1 MLRLRALRPV
11 ERVKREWPFP
21 VINDVYPGCCL
32 QALPINY
39 PFEDMRRSRANHPAE
54 FFQPVSYRIRAPN
67 QAEGRFYDHMPANGS
82 VEDFID
88 VESTSA
94 EDLSGSASAEV
105 QEGRYEE
112 ISVLGVPWGQR
123 VLMRP
128 VYEKRPRG
136 RPKNVKI
143 SLNRPIRVG
152 SPYYLDD
159 KPRLPIQLKTD
170 DSIKSYS
177 FVENAGEFRPSL
189 PARVHYSSGPS
200 YSQIVS
206 GGYESP
212 HLEYDEAQL
221 ESDMQYHVHDN
232 QEIDIYGAPMDDYG
246 QDLATHSGV
255 DYGTEYITGD
265 AVNHLPVVEDVEV
278 KTLPFEPTKPQ
289 PIGKPRVR
297 VVKMA
302 GYTKS
307 TLQSVKD
314 GDVRELYYVNGS
326 GKTTFV
332 RVGAPPKP
340 NPMTQH
346 AEELPVEQPTKAGYA
361 GPPRRT
367 IRILKRLPNARP
379 LPY

>member
-54 FFQPVSYRIRAPN
+54 FFQPVSYRIWLQIRRK
-67 QAEGRFYDHMPANGS
+67 GSRFYDHMRQRMGAKKH
-82 VEDFID
+82 FID
-88 VESTSA
+88 VELDKCRRFGDNAYSM
-94 EDLSGSASAEV
+94 
-105 QEGRYEE
+105 R
-112 ISVLGVPWGQR
+112 LGFD
-123 VLMRP
+123 
-128 VYEKRPRG
+128 EKRPRG

-152 SPYYLDD
+152 SLYYLDD
-159 KPRLPIQLKTD
+159 KPRFADSAERMLNFHSQLMWMFRRTILSRATHLSRMLENSVLVFGHVTITPLD
-170 DSIKSYS
+170 HLIVKSS
-177 FVENAGEFRPSL
+177 PVATNHRILNMMRLSL
-189 PARVHYSSGPS
+189 N
-200 YSQIVS
+200 QICK
-206 GGYESP
+206 YFT
-212 HLEYDEAQL
+212 
-221 ESDMQYHVHDN
+221 HDN

-278 KTLPFEPTKPQ
+278 KRRCPSSQ
-289 PIGKPRVR
+289 
-297 VVKMA
+297 
-302 GYTKS
+302 
-307 TLQSVKD
+307 QS
-314 GDVRELYYVNGS
+314 RNRSHIEFLELYYVNGS

-332 RVGAPPKP
+332 RVGAPPLSQ

-346 AEELPVEQPTKAGYA
+346 AEEPPVVLLTKAGYA
-361 GPPRRT
+361 KPPRRT
-367 IRILKRLPNARP
+367 IRILKRLLNKQSVTV
-379 LPY
+379 LIYWEIFKCI